1 MLLPVFVS
9 EIEGGDNMINVIDE
23 KSFVATRIITAKNS
37 NGVVVDVVSLYGS
50 VELDRLTSYNFTIL
64 NKELYDT
71 NKDAIKVVVEQFK
84 SEITA
89 KIDEMGG
96 LQF

>member
-37 NGVVVDVVSLYGS
+37 NGIVVEVVSLYSS
-50 VELDRLTSYNFTIL
+50 VELDKLTSFNFTIL
-64 NKELYDT
+64 NKELYEA

-84 SEITA
+84 AEITA

>member
-1 MLLPVFVS
+1 M
-9 EIEGGDNMINVIDE
+9 
-23 KSFVATRIITAKNS
+23 
-37 NGVVVDVVSLYGS
+37 SLYGS
-50 VELDRLTSYNFTIL
+50 VELDKLTSYNFTIL
-64 NKELYDT
+64 NKELYEA

-84 SEITA
+84 AEITA

>member
-1 MLLPVFVS
+1 MFIQ
-9 EIEGGDNMINVIDE
+9 IEGGDNMINVIDN
-23 KSFVATRIITAKNS
+23 KSFTATKIVTATNS

-64 NKELYDT
+64 NKELYDA
-71 NKDAIKVVVEQFK
+71 NKEAIQAVVEQFK
-84 SEITA
+84 AEITA

>member
-1 MLLPVFVS
+1 
-9 EIEGGDNMINVIDE
+9 MINVIDN
-23 KSFVATRIITAKNS
+23 KSFTATKIVTATNS

-64 NKELYDT
+64 NKELYDA
-71 NKDAIKVVVEQFK
+71 NKEAIQAVVEQFK
-84 SEITA
+84 AEITA

>member
-1 MLLPVFVS
+1 
-9 EIEGGDNMINVIDE
+9 MINIIDN
-23 KSFVATRIITAKNS
+23 KSFTATKIVTATNS

-64 NKELYDT
+64 NKELYDA
-71 NKDAIKVVVEQFK
+71 NKEAIQAVVEQFK
-84 SEITA
+84 AEIAA

>member
-1 MLLPVFVS
+1 
-9 EIEGGDNMINVIDE
+9 MINVIDE
-23 KSFVATRIITAKNS
+23 KSFTATKIITATNS
-37 NGVVVDVVSLYGS
+37 SGVVVDVVSLYGS

-64 NKELYDT
+64 NKELYEAS
-71 NKDAIKVVVEQFK
+71 KEAIQIIVEQFK
-84 SEITA
+84 AEITA